1 MFAKNDKVITRSDNM
16 LITVNELC
24 NIMKVTRTS
33 IDNWRKEGMPYQKFG
48 KMVRFDKEEVMEWL
62 KERNTK
68 K

>member
-1 MFAKNDKVITRSDNM
+1 M

-24 NIMKVTRTS
+24 EIMKVTRTTV
-33 IDNWRKEGMPYQKFG
+33 DNWRKQGMPYKKFG

-62 KERNTK
+62 KK